1 MEKNGKEPHLTKH
14 NIPAVLGI
22 GFLFV
27 VFPTGCIITLGWLG
41 IKLIC
46 LSTSKILYSILWK
59 IFGGIILLIAIE
71 GLSAYLFWIFGK
83 PTYVKYKGEIWEYCR
98 GINAED
104 ADKLIQTDEDGMI
117 VKEEYVDETNVDLIE
132 AVENKKTCKKWKH
145 LFRKRQQSQH
155 K

>member
-1 MEKNGKEPHLTKH
+1 MKDTIKWMFEFILEWLSAILMLIILCG
-14 NIPAVLGI
+14 GI
-22 GFLFV
+22 LLF
-27 VFPTGCIITLGWLG
+27 
-41 IKLIC
+41 C
-46 LSTSKILYSILWK
+46 LAIFADSTRTRILYFIAFILYEPT
-59 IFGGIILLIAIE
+59 IFLIA
-71 GLSAYLFWIFGK
+71 LLPSK

-132 AVENKKTCKKWKH
+132 AVEDKKTCKKWKH